1 MNQIRKAFR
10 TTKVK
15 ATNFGKE
22 QQQEIEQAFMVLEAA
37 KTDAVAAERAA
48 GINLNKAQV
57 KRAEAQTAEIRLLE
71 IASTADNRIAGERVW
86 LIYKDKDGIITFEG
100 LTERLMRNNFRA
112 QQELMGQQLQ
122 NNEDGDVDRSDLYEE
137 DQEDPGEAK

>member
-15 ATNFGKE
+15 ASNFGKE